1 MDRNSLRTASR
12 HVVVNALLAALMT
25 VLQVVMAPLPNIEP
39 VSLLILVYTLVY
51 GGQVFYIVYT
61 FVLLEGLLFG
71 FHLWW
76 VHLDPV
82 GRCGFA
88 AQAGEG
94 KASADVGR
102 RQRGLWAQLW
112 GAGCAALSG
121 RRADGRLFPLGVG
134 DPFRRA
140 PLSGQLFSGAGA
152 GAAPVPASGRGAE
165 PNRAI
170 KVIKTGRSGSCALFF
185 GSLSGKGYESRKKN
199 EKFF

>member
-76 VHLDPV
+76 VTYLYIWT
-82 GRCGFA
+82 
-88 AQAGEG
+88 
-94 KASADVGR
+94 
-102 RQRGLWAQLW
+102 LWAAVVLLLRRGREKPPLMW
-112 GAGCAALSG
+112 AA
-121 RRADGRLFPLGVG
+121 A
-134 DPFRRA
+134 
-140 PLSGQLFSGAGA
+140 SGAFGLSFGALDALPYLAGGLMAAFSRWVSGIPFDVLHCLGNFFLALALERPLYRLLA
-152 GAAPVPASGRGAE
+152 GARNLIE
-165 PNRAI
+165 R
-170 KVIKTGRSGSCALFF
+170 
-185 GSLSGKGYESRKKN
+185 
-199 EKFF
+199 

>member
-76 VHLDPV
+76 VTYLYIWT
-82 GRCGFA
+82 
-88 AQAGEG
+88 
-94 KASADVGR
+94 
-102 RQRGLWAQLW
+102 LWAAVVLLLRRGREKPPLMW
-112 GAGCAALSG
+112 AA
-121 RRADGRLFPLGVG
+121 A
-134 DPFRRA
+134 
-140 PLSGQLFSGAGA
+140 SGAFGLSFGALDALPYLAGGLMAAFSRWVSGIPFDVLHCLGNFFLALALERPLYRLLA
-152 GAAPVPASGRGAE
+152 GAR
-165 PNRAI
+165 NRI
-170 KVIKTGRSGSCALFF
+170 ER
-185 GSLSGKGYESRKKN
+185 
-199 EKFF
+199 

>member
-76 VHLDPV
+76 VTYLYIWT
-82 GRCGFA
+82 
-88 AQAGEG
+88 
-94 KASADVGR
+94 
-102 RQRGLWAQLW
+102 LWAAVVLLLRRGREKPPLMW
-112 GAGCAALSG
+112 AA
-121 RRADGRLFPLGVG
+121 A
-134 DPFRRA
+134 
-140 PLSGQLFSGAGA
+140 SGAFGLSFGALDALPYLAGGLMAAFSRWVSGIPFDVLHCLGNFFLALALERPLYRLLA
-152 GAAPVPASGRGAE
+152 GAR
-165 PNRAI
+165 NRLE
-170 KVIKTGRSGSCALFF
+170 R
-185 GSLSGKGYESRKKN
+185 
-199 EKFF
+199 